1 MYNPWAHLQRRVS
14 RAAATPEHAQFI
26 WRHWK
31 RRAAIVA
38 AQLIILVAGF
48 LLWEVAAR
56 QGWVDPF
63 LISQPSRIWATILS
77 LHADGSLYHHLLVT
91 CGETVI
97 GFLLGTVL
105 GTLVAI
111 VLWWSEFLARVLDPY
126 LVVLN
131 ALPKI
136 VLGPL
141 FIVWLGTSQ
150 VAIVAIA
157 LAISLVTTIMVV
169 FTGFQEVN
177 RNQIK
182 LVQTFGA
189 SRWQVLRKVVFPA
202 SIPTIISVLKV
213 NVGLSFVGVIVGEF
227 LVSKAGLGFLA
238 IYGGQVLNMNLVMTS
253 VILLSLAAALMYQ
266 FVAWIEKR
274 YLQAHQDDCEAG

>member
-1 MYNPWAHLQRRVS
+1 M
-14 RAAATPEHAQFI
+14 
-26 WRHWK
+26 
-31 RRAAIVA
+31 
-38 AQLIILVAGF
+38 
-48 LLWEVAAR
+48 
-56 QGWVDPF
+56 
-63 LISQPSRIWATILS
+63 
-77 LHADGSLYHHLLVT
+77 
-91 CGETVI
+91 
-97 GFLLGTVL
+97 
-105 GTLVAI
+105 
-111 VLWWSEFLARVLDPY
+111 
-126 LVVLN
+126 VLN